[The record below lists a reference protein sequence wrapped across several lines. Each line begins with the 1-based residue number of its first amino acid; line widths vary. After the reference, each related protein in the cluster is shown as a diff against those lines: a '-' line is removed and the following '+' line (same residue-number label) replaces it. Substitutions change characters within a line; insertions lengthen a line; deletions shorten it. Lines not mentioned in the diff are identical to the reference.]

1 MLKIII
7 KKDFCKSCGFCVNVC
22 PKGILVMDDEL
33 NALGCLP
40 VKVIDESKCIK
51 CFCCTAVCP
60 EACIEIYEEDGK

>member
-22 PKGILVMDDEL
+22 PKGILVMDDKL
-33 NALGCLP
+33 NTLGYSP
-40 VKVIDESKCIK
+40 VKVVGESSCIK
-51 CFCCTAVCP
+51 CMRCIAVCP